1 MSDLLV
7 VQSTGEG
14 HNGAFRGGV
23 VEQVRAAYVCVDR
36 GTVAD
41 GVAALHV
48 LEGVLGE
55 VEVGVD
61 VGVERFQPLVSVDSR

>member
-1 MSDLLV
+1 M
-7 VQSTGEG
+7 QSAGEG
-14 HNGAFRGGV
+14 DDGPFGGGV
-23 VEQVRAAYVCVDR
+23 VEQVGAAYVCVDR

-48 LEGVLGE
+48 LESVLGE

-61 VGVERFQPLVSVDSR
+61 VGVKRLQPLVSVDSY